1 MIGVLRVARRTL
13 SWVFVQ
19 GIILLGFSA
28 LNPFSDTAAVVRVLM
43 LIVAA
48 ILAAG
53 IFPNSYLHRFAAN
66 SLDQRPERGSRLLV
80 LISTLGPFFC
90 HACPLRDRRELRYST
105 TDR

>member
-1 MIGVLRVARRTL
+1 MIGVLRVAQRTL
-13 SWVFVQ
+13 IWVFVQ

-53 IFPNSYLHRFAAN
+53 IFPNSYLHR
-66 SLDQRPERGSRLLV
+66 SRRTHS
-80 LISTLGPFFC
+80 ISGLSEVR
-90 HACPLRDRRELRYST
+90 ACWY
-105 TDR
+105 